1 MTHLSPVRETIGTV
15 PAHALSARMMWESG
29 TRQQETY
36 ASLSA
41 LSLPPRRESIGGSWL
56 WIMSLEVKHLGEFMR
71 QELGFPD

>member
-15 PAHALSARMMWESG
+15 SAHALSARMMWESG

-41 LSLPPRRESIGGSWL
+41 LSLPLTGNPSGAPGS
-56 WIMSLEVKHLGEFMR
+56 G
-71 QELGFPD
+71 